1 MIGILDYGVGNVGAF
16 LRIFH
21 SNNIDAMP
29 VKNPDDFNSINKLI
43 LPGVG
48 SFDNS
53 MNKLEVSG
61 LRSEL
66 DNFVLNLKKP
76 LLGVCIGMH
85 MLGEKSEEGV
95 LNGLGYI
102 NGAVKKIDF
111 ESSNQFTILPHMGWN
126 DIIVKKN
133 DSIWDNINLEQGF
146 YFLHSY
152 HFVAQRGEDILAC
165 SEYNSSFTCAIR
177 YKNIYGFQFHPE
189 KSLSNGV
196 NLLKNFANKA
206 DVTS

>member
-66 DNFVLNLKKP
+66 DYFVLNR
-76 LLGVCIGMH
+76 
-85 MLGEKSEEGV
+85 
-95 LNGLGYI
+95 
-102 NGAVKKIDF
+102 F
-111 ESSNQFTILPHMGWN
+111 
-126 DIIVKKN
+126 
-133 DSIWDNINLEQGF
+133 
-146 YFLHSY
+146 
-152 HFVAQRGEDILAC
+152 
-165 SEYNSSFTCAIR
+165 
-177 YKNIYGFQFHPE
+177 
-189 KSLSNGV
+189 
-196 NLLKNFANKA
+196 
-206 DVTS
+206 